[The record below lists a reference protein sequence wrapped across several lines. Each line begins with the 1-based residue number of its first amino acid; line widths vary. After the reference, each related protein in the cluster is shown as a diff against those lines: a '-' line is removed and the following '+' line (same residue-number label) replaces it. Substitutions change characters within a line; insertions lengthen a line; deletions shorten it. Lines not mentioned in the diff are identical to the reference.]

1 MRKKNLL
8 VFAAHPDDEVL
19 GCGGTIKKLSKKY
32 NVIVVFFSTGITS
45 RNSNNENKKINQ
57 LKKDCIECNEIL
69 GTKKVIFFELKDNQL
84 DSYPRLFIIKKIEN
98 ILNIYKP
105 EIVFTHYYSDLNI
118 DHQIVSNSTITA
130 CRPIKKNNFLKK
142 ILFFETLSS
151 TEWSIKRSF
160 QPNYYYEIDNFL
172 SYKLKAMKKYKS
184 EIQESPLP
192 RSITTIEALA
202 KLRGS
207 EINRKFAEA
216 FFLYRKID

>member
-1 MRKKNLL
+1 MKKKNLL

-32 NVIVVFFSTGITS
+32 NVIVVFFTTGITS
-45 RNSNNENKKINQ
+45 RNSNNEKKKINQ
-57 LKKDCIECNEIL
+57 LKKDCGLCNKIL
-69 GTKKVIFFELKDNQL
+69 GTKKIIYLELKDNQL

-98 ILNIYKP
+98 ILKIYKP
-105 EIVFTHYYSDLNI
+105 EIVFTHYFSDLNI

-130 CRPIKKNNFLKK
+130 CRPVERNKFLKK

-151 TEWSIKRSF
+151 TEWSIERSF

-184 EIQESPLP
+184 EIQKSPLP
-192 RSITTIEALA
+192 RSISTIESLA

-216 FFLYRKID
+216 FFLYREIK